1 MSAPRR
7 GYLPQLRAGP
17 TKLSAVLEPESTV
30 APHPDIAHLAPLLG
44 TWRGRGRGEYPTI
57 EPFEYLE
64 EVHFGH
70 VGRPFLT
77 YRQRTRAADGSR
89 PMHSETG
96 YLRAI
101 SPDRIELILAHPTG
115 ITEICEGSLVTEDG
129 ELRLELD
136 STSIGLSSTAKSVT
150 ALGRTITVAGDTLEY
165 SLRMAAV
172 EQPLTHHLA
181 ATMQRQN

>member
-1 MSAPRR
+1 MLA
-7 GYLPQLRAGP
+7 
-17 TKLSAVLEPESTV
+17 AVLESETPV

-44 TWRGRGRGEYPTI
+44 TWRGRGQGEYPTI
-57 EPFEYLE
+57 ESFEYLE

-96 YLRAI
+96 YLRATG
-101 SPDRIELILAHPTG
+101 PDRIELILAHPTG
-115 ITEICEGSLVTEDG
+115 ITEICEGRLVNEEG

-136 STSIGLSSTAKSVT
+136 STSIGMSSSAKSVT

-181 ATMQRQN
+181 ATMQRAN

>member
-1 MSAPRR
+1 MLA
-7 GYLPQLRAGP
+7 
-17 TKLSAVLEPESTV
+17 AVLEPETPV

-44 TWRGRGRGEYPTI
+44 TWRGRGQGEYPTI
-57 EPFEYLE
+57 DTFEYLE

-101 SPDRIELILAHPTG
+101 APDRIELILAHPTG
-115 ITEICEGSLVTEDG
+115 ITEICEGSLVADDG
-129 ELRLELD
+129 GLRMELD
-136 STSIGLSSTAKSVT
+136 STAIGLSTSAKSVT
-150 ALGRTITVAGDTLEY
+150 ALGRTITLAGDTLSY

-172 EQPLTHHLA
+172 ERPLQHHLA
-181 ATMQRQN
+181 STMQRAN

>member
-1 MSAPRR
+1 MLA
-7 GYLPQLRAGP
+7 
-17 TKLSAVLEPESTV
+17 AVLEPETAV

-44 TWRGRGRGEYPTI
+44 TWKGRGQGEYPTI
-57 EPFEYLE
+57 DSFEYLE

-101 SPDRIELILAHPTG
+101 GGDRIELILAHPTG
-115 ITEICEGSLVTEDG
+115 ITEICEGRLVSDDDG
-129 ELRLELD
+129 LRLELD
-136 STSIGLSSTAKSVT
+136 STSIGRSSTAKSVT
-150 ALGRTITVAGDTLEY
+150 ALGRTFDLSGDTLGY
-165 SLRMAAV
+165 TLRMAAV
-172 EQPLTHHLA
+172 EQPLQHHLA
-181 ATMQRQN
+181 ATLHRSN

>member
-1 MSAPRR
+1 M
-7 GYLPQLRAGP
+7 
-17 TKLSAVLEPESTV
+17 SAVLEPETTV

-89 PMHSETG
+89 PMHSEAG

-150 ALGRTITVAGDTLEY
+150 ALGRTIAVAGDTLEY

-181 ATMQRQN
+181 ATMQRETRQ

>member
-1 MSAPRR
+1 M
-7 GYLPQLRAGP
+7 
-17 TKLSAVLEPESTV
+17 LEPETAV

-101 SPDRIELILAHPTG
+101 GADRVELILAHPTG
-115 ITEICEGSLVTEDG
+115 ITEICEGTLVTEDG
-129 ELRLELD
+129 ELRLELE
-136 STSIGLSSTAKSVT
+136 STAIGLSSTAKSVT
-150 ALGRTITVAGDTLEY
+150 ALGRSITVAGDTLAY

-181 ATMQRQN
+181 ATMQRAN